1 VIETTVLMQ
10 EYNVRTQPV
19 NKPHFV
25 GRFLQGLPTFSKKKT
40 SGTKWTLQREGLQG
54 RQVSEALRVLISA
67 EHCLAY
73 LLARAPLL
81 S

>member
-1 VIETTVLMQ
+1 MIETTVLMQ

-40 SGTKWTLQREGLQG
+40 TKWSLQREGLQG

-67 EHCLAY
+67 EHLAY

>member
-1 VIETTVLMQ
+1 MIETTVLMQ

-54 RQVSEALRVLISA
+54 RQVSEAFRVLISA
-67 EHCLAY
+67 EHLAY